1 MVETDWIRC
10 PICEEK
16 TRDKIRADTE
26 MRNFPV
32 FCPKCKRETLIGCT
46 AGASQCR
53 LQKNIYSCIASC
65 AHGCELQLVL
75 RSLKLSCLIKQYDK
89 ANSNQDAPITKGTL
103 VGEISHKSGAWT
115 QA

>member
-32 FCPKCKRETLIGCT
+32 FCPKCKRETLIG
-46 AGASQCR
+46 
-53 LQKNIYSCIASC
+53 
-65 AHGCELQLVL
+65 V
-75 RSLKLSCLIKQYDK
+75 KQFK
-89 ANSNQDAPITKGTL
+89 IT
-103 VGEISHKSGAWT
+103 VIQEPE
-115 QA
+115 